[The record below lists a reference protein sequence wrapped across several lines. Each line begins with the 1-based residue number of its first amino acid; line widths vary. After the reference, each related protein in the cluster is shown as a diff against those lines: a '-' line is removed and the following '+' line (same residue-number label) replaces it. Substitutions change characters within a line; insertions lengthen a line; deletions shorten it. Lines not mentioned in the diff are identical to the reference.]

1 MTCRESRLNRRNLIL
16 IAVAVATLTVA
27 ALYVF
32 VLNLDGIVERA
43 IEKYGSAA
51 AGTAVRVDGVTI
63 GLQAGRGSIHGLTV
77 ANPPGFS
84 SEPLFALGE
93 ITLDL
98 DTASLTAKVP
108 VIEVIKIAAPHFLYQ
123 LNGQGASNLGVIQ
136 KHLQKGG
143 GKAQPASDG
152 EPVRLKIKRLTIA
165 GGKGMVDLSAFGGK
179 RLQAT
184 LPPIVLTNLGG
195 SKGITAEEL
204 SRTVLNALIRALEEA
219 AARQGAEQLLRKQG
233 GNALQRLLGQ

>member
-1 MTCRESRLNRRNLIL
+1 MNRRKLIL
-16 IAVAVATLTVA
+16 IAAAIALTLTAVAIFF
-27 ALYVF
+27 F
-32 VLNLDGIVERA
+32 VRNLDSIVESA

-51 AGTAVRVDGVTI
+51 AGTAVRVDTVKI

-84 SEPLFALGE
+84 REPIFALGE

-98 DTASLTAKVP
+98 DTASLTKEVP
-108 VIEVIKIAAPHFLYQ
+108 VIEVIKIAAPQFLYQ
-123 LNGQGASNLGVIQ
+123 LNGQGASNLGLLQ

-143 GKAQPASDG
+143 GKAQASSDS

-165 GGKGMVDLSAFGGK
+165 GGKGTVDLSAFGGK

-219 AARQGAEQLLRKQG
+219 AARQGTEQLLRKQG
-233 GNALQRLLGQ
+233 GDALQRLLGQ